1 MDFEVIKANAP
12 IELRNYWQQFA
23 RVLLHEYHHAYDML
37 SCKCANPHV
46 GKKLTRQ
53 QYEDETWRK
62 ADEDF
67 DLFFGGANA
76 ACLAD

>member
-1 MDFEVIKANAP
+1 
-12 IELRNYWQQFA
+12 
-23 RVLLHEYHHAYDML
+23 ML

-53 QYEDETWRK
+53 QYEDETWQK

-67 DLFFGGANA
+67 DHLFGGANA